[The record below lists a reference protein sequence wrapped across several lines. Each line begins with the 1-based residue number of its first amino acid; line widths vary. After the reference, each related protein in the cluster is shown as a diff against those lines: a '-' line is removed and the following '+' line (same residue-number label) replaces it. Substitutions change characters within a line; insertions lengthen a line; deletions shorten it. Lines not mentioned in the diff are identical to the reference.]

1 VLWKILLVI
10 DPEAGVEVDSLTE
23 MKAEDGASPLTVAAI
38 VSLGASIEAWGI
50 KGSMESVES
59 ATREY
64 RGLCAAMHLSC
75 FGLSTKGA
83 LHKTQ
88 L

>member
-1 VLWKILLVI
+1 
-10 DPEAGVEVDSLTE
+10 
-23 MKAEDGASPLTVAAI
+23 MKAEDGASPFTVGAI
-38 VSLGASIEAWGI
+38 VSLVASVEAWGI

-59 ATREY
+59 ATRQY
-64 RGLCAAMHLSC
+64 RGLCTAMHLGC
-75 FGLSTKGA
+75 FGLSTNGA